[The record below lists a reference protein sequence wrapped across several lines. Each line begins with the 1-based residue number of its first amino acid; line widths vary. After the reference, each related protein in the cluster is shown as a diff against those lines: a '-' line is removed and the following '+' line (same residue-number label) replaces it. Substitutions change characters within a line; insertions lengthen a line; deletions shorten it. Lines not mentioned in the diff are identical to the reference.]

1 MTRGRQAR
9 VKLPLSMALED
20 AMRTQRAIRRFKPDP
35 VDDALLLHL
44 LELATKAPSGGGR
57 QYAEFII
64 VRDRDVKARLE
75 ETQQIATR
83 MAGSFPSDAREFVE
97 FLLHYRKE
105 LMDKNGAML
114 QAVLSEIL
122 VNPQLR
128 QRYYQELVVPSIAIM
143 QEHLQERI
151 ERGQI
156 RAVDAGLAAHFLVG
170 LTTGLY
176 VLQVLG
182 DPQISYYWDDLS
194 ETITGIIFD
203 GLDNQA

>member
-1 MTRGRQAR
+1 MADQP
-9 VKLPLSMALED
+9 PLSRQERRIASRRSVILE
-20 AMRTQRAIRRFKPDP
+20 AAARLFAERGFHRTTTRDIAEAADVSEGTLYNYFENKDE
-35 VDDALLLHL
+35 LLM
-44 LELATKAPSGGGR
+44 G
-57 QYAEFII
+57 IM
-64 VRDRDVKARLE
+64 ARLE
-75 ETQQIATR
+75 VSQQIATR

-143 QEHLQERI
+143 QEHLQERM

-156 RAVDAGLAAHFLVG
+156 RPVDAGLAAHFLVG